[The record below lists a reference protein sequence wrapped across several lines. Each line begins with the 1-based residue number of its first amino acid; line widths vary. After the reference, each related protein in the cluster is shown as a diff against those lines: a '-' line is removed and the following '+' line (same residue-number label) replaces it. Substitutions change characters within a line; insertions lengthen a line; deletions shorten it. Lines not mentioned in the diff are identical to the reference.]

1 VRIRKAKKQH
11 KCHTHRAHL
20 SGIFLFIGFTARQKK
35 EREFAMNEQFE
46 IIEDQDDIP
55 SNPTSNP
62 RVADLINARLSRR
75 GFFKGLM
82 ATSAVAGAY
91 MATNGVVRA
100 QDASTLTFKSIPQKI
115 TKTHAVAD
123 GYDANILIRY
133 GDKVVADAPAFV
145 PGAVDAVSQNKQF
158 GYNNDFIAFMPL
170 PVGSDSSDHGLLCV
184 NHEYTNAELMWPGLK
199 DSMGVSQEQA
209 LHEIAA
215 HGHSVVEVK
224 KTGGTWQVID
234 GSKYARRIS
243 ALDTEMVIT
252 GAVAGHDRLKTSSD
266 PTGTR
271 VIGTLNN
278 CAGGKTPW
286 GTILIAEENFNGY
299 FGGDISKTNEERN
312 YKRLG
317 ISTDSWYSWVKY
329 FDRFNVEK
337 EPNEPNK
344 FGWMVEIDPYD
355 PTSTPKK
362 RSALGRFKHE
372 GATVILNKDNSVVAY
387 SGDDQRF
394 DYLYKFVAS
403 KKFNPNDR
411 AANMDILEDGTLY
424 VAKFNEDGSVNW
436 MPLVHG
442 DGPLT
447 AQNDFNSQA
456 DVLIETRRAADLLGA
471 TQMDRPEDVEPNPV
485 NGKVYVMLTNNSKR
499 KEANIVNPRVE
510 NIHGHVLE
518 LTPPGGMGKDADHT
532 ADTFTWDIFLL
543 GGNPANSDDKSSY
556 HPGAESWVSCPDNM
570 AVDHKGRLWI
580 STDGAPKSDIPDGM
594 HATDVSGAGRAL
606 TKFFFACP
614 EGAEMCGPEFTPDG
628 TTLFVAVQHPAD
640 GSTFDAPSTRWP
652 DFADGMPPRPSV
664 VAITK
669 QDGGEIAS

>member
-424 VAKFNEDGSVNW
+424 VAKFNEDGNVNW

-543 GGNPANSDDKSSY
+543 GGNPANSEDKSSY

>member
-1 VRIRKAKKQH
+1 
-11 KCHTHRAHL
+11 
-20 SGIFLFIGFTARQKK
+20 
-35 EREFAMNEQFE
+35 MNEQFE

-424 VAKFNEDGSVNW
+424 VAKFNEDGNVNW

-543 GGNPANSDDKSSY
+543 GGNPANSEDKSSY

>member
-1 VRIRKAKKQH
+1 M
-11 KCHTHRAHL
+11 T
-20 SGIFLFIGFTARQKK
+20 
-35 EREFAMNEQFE
+35 EQFE
-46 IIEDQDDIP
+46 IVEDRDDIP
-55 SNPTSNP
+55 SNPTNNP

-82 ATSAVAGAY
+82 ATSAVAGAGIATSG
-91 MATNGVVRA
+91 MARA

-115 TKTHAVAD
+115 TETHAVAD
-123 GYDANILIRY
+123 GYDADVLIRW
-133 GDKVVADAPAFV
+133 GDKVAADAPAFV
-145 PGAVDAVSQNKQF
+145 PGAVDATAQNKQF
-158 GYNNDFIAFMPL
+158 GYNCDYIGYMPL
-170 PVGSDSSDHGLLCV
+170 PVGSDNSEHGLLCV
-184 NHEYTNAELMWPGLK
+184 SHEYTNAEMMWPGLK
-199 DSMGVSQEQA
+199 DAMGASQEQA

-215 HGHSVVEVK
+215 HGHSIVEVK
-224 KTGGTWQVID
+224 KTSGKWQVID
-234 GSKYARRIS
+234 GSNYARRIS
-243 ALDTEMVIT
+243 ALDTDMVIT
-252 GAVAGHDRLKTSSD
+252 GPAAGHDRLKTSSD

-299 FGGDISKTNEERN
+299 FGGDIAKTSEERN

-317 ISTDSWYSWVKY
+317 IEPDSWYSWVKY

-355 PTSTPKK
+355 PTSMPKK
-362 RSALGRFKHE
+362 RTALGRFKHE
-372 GATVILNKDNSVVAY
+372 GATVIVNKDNSVVAY

-403 KKFNPNDR
+403 KKYNPNDR

-424 VAKFNEDGSVNW
+424 VAKFNEDGTVNW

-447 AQNDFNSQA
+447 TENDFHSKA

-499 KEANIVNPRVE
+499 KEPNIVNPRAS

-532 ADTFTWDIFLL
+532 ADTFKWDIFLL
-543 GGNPANSDDKSSY
+543 GGNPENADDRAVY
-556 HPGAESWVSCPDNM
+556 HPGAESWVSCPDNL
-570 AVDHKGRLWI
+570 AIDHKGRLWI
-580 STDGAPKSDIPDGM
+580 STDGAPNSDIPDGM
-594 HATDVSGAGRAL
+594 HAADVEGAGRAL

-640 GSTFDAPSTRWP
+640 GSTYDAPSTRWP
-652 DFADGMPPRPSV
+652 DFKDGVPARPSV
-664 VAITK
+664 VTITK
-669 QDGGEIAS
+669 QGGGEIAS

>member
-1 VRIRKAKKQH
+1 
-11 KCHTHRAHL
+11 
-20 SGIFLFIGFTARQKK
+20 
-35 EREFAMNEQFE
+35 
-46 IIEDQDDIP
+46 
-55 SNPTSNP
+55 
-62 RVADLINARLSRR
+62 
-75 GFFKGLM
+75 
-82 ATSAVAGAY
+82 
-91 MATNGVVRA
+91 
-100 QDASTLTFKSIPQKI
+100 
-115 TKTHAVAD
+115 
-123 GYDANILIRY
+123 
-133 GDKVVADAPAFV
+133 
-145 PGAVDAVSQNKQF
+145 
-158 GYNNDFIAFMPL
+158 
-170 PVGSDSSDHGLLCV
+170 
-184 NHEYTNAELMWPGLK
+184 MWSGLK

-394 DYLYKFVAS
+394 DYLYKFQS
-403 KKFNPNDR
+403 
-411 AANMDILEDGTLY
+411 E
-424 VAKFNEDGSVNW
+424 
-436 MPLVHG
+436 
-442 DGPLT
+442 
-447 AQNDFNSQA
+447 
-456 DVLIETRRAADLLGA
+456 
-471 TQMDRPEDVEPNPV
+471 
-485 NGKVYVMLTNNSKR
+485 
-499 KEANIVNPRVE
+499 
-510 NIHGHVLE
+510 
-518 LTPPGGMGKDADHT
+518 
-532 ADTFTWDIFLL
+532 
-543 GGNPANSDDKSSY
+543 
-556 HPGAESWVSCPDNM
+556 
-570 AVDHKGRLWI
+570 
-580 STDGAPKSDIPDGM
+580 
-594 HATDVSGAGRAL
+594 
-606 TKFFFACP
+606 
-614 EGAEMCGPEFTPDG
+614 
-628 TTLFVAVQHPAD
+628 
-640 GSTFDAPSTRWP
+640 
-652 DFADGMPPRPSV
+652 
-664 VAITK
+664 
-669 QDGGEIAS
+669 

>member
-1 VRIRKAKKQH
+1 
-11 KCHTHRAHL
+11 
-20 SGIFLFIGFTARQKK
+20 
-35 EREFAMNEQFE
+35 
-46 IIEDQDDIP
+46 
-55 SNPTSNP
+55 
-62 RVADLINARLSRR
+62 
-75 GFFKGLM
+75 
-82 ATSAVAGAY
+82 
-91 MATNGVVRA
+91 
-100 QDASTLTFKSIPQKI
+100 
-115 TKTHAVAD
+115 
-123 GYDANILIRY
+123 
-133 GDKVVADAPAFV
+133 
-145 PGAVDAVSQNKQF
+145 
-158 GYNNDFIAFMPL
+158 
-170 PVGSDSSDHGLLCV
+170 
-184 NHEYTNAELMWPGLK
+184 
-199 DSMGVSQEQA
+199 
-209 LHEIAA
+209 
-215 HGHSVVEVK
+215 
-224 KTGGTWQVID
+224 
-234 GSKYARRIS
+234 
-243 ALDTEMVIT
+243 MVIT

-424 VAKFNEDGSVNW
+424 VAKFNEDGNVNW

-543 GGNPANSDDKSSY
+543 GGNPANSEDKSSY